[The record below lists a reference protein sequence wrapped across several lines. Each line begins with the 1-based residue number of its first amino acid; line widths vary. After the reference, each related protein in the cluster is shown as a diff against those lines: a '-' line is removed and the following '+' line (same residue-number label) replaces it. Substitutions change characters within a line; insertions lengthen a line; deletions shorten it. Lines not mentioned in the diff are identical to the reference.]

1 MNTNTKI
8 PSKSESK
15 TPSKSHSSTQVRRG
29 PLARFKVIDL
39 TRLRSGPTAVRQLGD
54 WGADVIKIETPEA
67 LGVSDGWGDSRLGPD
82 FQNLHRNKR
91 SLTLNLKDPDGLAI
105 FKKLADS
112 ADVVVENFRPDV
124 KFRLGIDYE
133 TLSATNPGLVYASVS
148 GFGQDGPYANRPGYD
163 QIVQGMG
170 GLMAITGLPGQGP
183 VRAGIA
189 VADSSTGLYCS
200 IGILTALLEREESGR
215 GQWVQTSLLESM
227 IGMLDFQA
235 ARWLINKE
243 VPEQAGNDHPTSIP
257 TGVFP
262 TSDGHINIAGA
273 GAQGMWQRLCV
284 AVGAEHLLEREEYK
298 TGKLRS
304 ANRVSLNRELSAI
317 TQQDT
322 TEQWIKRFEKASVAC
337 GPIYSMDQV
346 FNDPQTRHLGIASP
360 VHHPELG
367 EIEVVGQPV
376 GLSRTP
382 SQIRTATPARGE
394 QTDEIMH
401 ELGYSETEVADLK
414 ARLVI

>member
-1 MNTNTKI
+1 M
-8 PSKSESK
+8 SKPRK
-15 TPSKSHSSTQVRRG
+15 G
-29 PLARFKVIDL
+29 PLARFKVLDL

-67 LGVSDGWGDSRLGPD
+67 LGVSDGFGDSRLGPD

-91 SLTLNLKDPDGLAI
+91 SMTLNLKDPAGVGI
-105 FKKLADS
+105 FKKMVET
-112 ADVVVENFRPDV
+112 ADVVIENFRPDV

-133 TLSATNPGLVYASVS
+133 TLRAINPRLVYASVS

-189 VADSSTGLYCS
+189 LADSSTGLYCAL
-200 IGILTALLEREESGR
+200 GILTALLEREESGV

-235 ARWLINKE
+235 ARWLIGHE
-243 VPEQAGNDHPTSIP
+243 VPQQAGNDHPTSIP

-273 GAQGMWQRLCV
+273 GAQLMWERLCN
-284 AVGAEHLLEREEYK
+284 AAHAEHLLDRAEYK

-304 ANRVSLNRELSAI
+304 AHRVELNRELSEI
-317 TQQDT
+317 TRQHSTQ
-322 TEQWIKRFEKASVAC
+322 EWIERFEAASVAC

-346 FNDPQTRHLGIASP
+346 FADPQTQHLGIATG

-367 EIEVVGQPV
+367 DIQVVGQPV

-382 SQIRTATPARGE
+382 SEIRSATPARGE
-394 QTDEIMH
+394 QTDTVMQEF
-401 ELGYSETEVADLK
+401 GYSPEQIMDLR

>member
-15 TPSKSHSSTQVRRG
+15 TQSKSPSGTQVRRG

-91 SLTLNLKDPDGLAI
+91 SLTLNLKDPEGLAI

-133 TLSATNPGLVYASVS
+133 TLSATNPGLIYASVS

>member
-1 MNTNTKI
+1 MT
-8 PSKSESK
+8 SE
-15 TPSKSHSSTQVRRG
+15 TQARRG
-29 PLARFKVIDL
+29 PLSRFKILDL

-67 LGVSDGWGDSRLGPD
+67 LGVSDGWGDTRLGPD

-91 SLTLNLKDPDGLAI
+91 SLTLNLKDPEGLAI
-105 FKKLADS
+105 FKKLADT
-112 ADVVVENFRPDV
+112 ADVIVENFRPDV

-133 TLSATNPGLVYASVS
+133 TLRASNPGLVYASVS

-189 VADSSTGLYCS
+189 VADSATGLYCS
-200 IGILTALLEREESGR
+200 LGILTALLEREQSGQ

-243 VPEQAGNDHPTSIP
+243 IPEQAGNDHPTSIP

-273 GAQGMWQRLCV
+273 GAQQMWERLCK
-284 AVGAEHLLEREEYK
+284 AAGAEHLLAREEYQS
-298 TGKLRS
+298 GKLRS
-304 ANRVSLNRELSAI
+304 ANRVALNQELCEI
-317 TQQDT
+317 TRQKST
-322 TEQWIKRFEKASVAC
+322 AEWIKCFEQASVAC
-337 GPIYSMDQV
+337 GPIYRMDQV
-346 FNDPQTRHLGIASP
+346 FNDAQTQHLGIATP
-360 VHHPELG
+360 VHHPQLG
-367 EIEVVGQPV
+367 EIKLVGQPV

-382 SQIRTATPARGE
+382 SEIRTATPERGE
-394 QTDEIMH
+394 QTEEVMR
-401 ELGYSETEVADLK
+401 ELGYSESAIADLK
-414 ARLVI
+414 ARLII

>member
-1 MNTNTKI
+1 MN
-8 PSKSESK
+8 K
-15 TPSKSHSSTQVRRG
+15 TTRSG
-29 PLARFKVIDL
+29 PLARFKILDL

-67 LGVSDGWGDSRLGPD
+67 LGVSDGWGDARLGPD

-91 SLTLNLKDPDGLAI
+91 SLTLNLKDPEGLAI
-105 FKKLADS
+105 FKKLADT
-112 ADVVVENFRPDV
+112 ADVIVENFRPDV

-189 VADSSTGLYCS
+189 VADSATGLYCS
-200 IGILTALLEREESGR
+200 IGILTALLERDESGR

-243 VPEQAGNDHPTSIP
+243 IPEQAGNDHPTSIP

-273 GAQGMWQRLCV
+273 GAQQMWERLCN
-284 AVGAEHLLEREEYK
+284 AAGAEHLLAREEYK

-304 ANRVSLNRELSAI
+304 ANRVALNQELSAI
-317 TQQDT
+317 TCLAT
-322 TEQWIKRFEKASVAC
+322 TEEWIKRFEQASVAC
-337 GPIYSMDQV
+337 GPIYRMDQV
-346 FNDPQTRHLGIASP
+346 FNDPQTQHLGIATP

-367 EIEVVGQPV
+367 DIKVVGQPV

-382 SQIRTATPARGE
+382 SEIRTATPARGA
-394 QTDEIMH
+394 QTDDVMH
-401 ELGYSETEVADLK
+401 ELGFTVEQIKDLK

>member
-1 MNTNTKI
+1 M
-8 PSKSESK
+8 KSQSQL
-15 TPSKSHSSTQVRRG
+15 SARRG
-29 PLARFKVIDL
+29 PLARFKVLDL

-67 LGVSDGWGDSRLGPD
+67 LGVSDGWGDARIGPD

-91 SLTLNLKDPDGLAI
+91 SLTLNLKDPEGLAI
-105 FKKLADS
+105 FKKLADT
-112 ADVVVENFRPDV
+112 ADVIVENFRPDV

-133 TLSATNPGLVYASVS
+133 TLRVTNPGLVYASVS

-189 VADSSTGLYCS
+189 VADSATGLYCS
-200 IGILTALLEREESGR
+200 IGILTALLERDQSGQ

-235 ARWLINKE
+235 ARWLINQE

-273 GAQGMWQRLCV
+273 GAQQMWERLCK
-284 AVGAEHLLEREEYK
+284 AVGAEHLLSRDAYK

-304 ANRVSLNRELSAI
+304 ANRVALNQELSAI
-317 TQQDT
+317 TCTRT
-322 TEQWIKRFEKASVAC
+322 TAEWIQCFEKASVAC
-337 GPIYSMDQV
+337 GPIYRMDQV
-346 FNDPQTRHLGIASP
+346 FNDPQTQHLGIATP

-367 EIEVVGQPV
+367 DIQVVGQPV

-382 SQIRTATPARGE
+382 SEIRTATPARGE
-394 QTDEIMH
+394 QTEQVMH
-401 ELGYSETEVADLK
+401 ELGYSDAEIEDLK

>member
-1 MNTNTKI
+1 MNSQSQH
-8 PSKSESK
+8 PS
-15 TPSKSHSSTQVRRG
+15 RRG
-29 PLARFKVIDL
+29 PLSRFKVLDL

-67 LGVSDGWGDSRLGPD
+67 LGVSDGWGDARIGPD

-91 SLTLNLKDPDGLAI
+91 SLTLNLKDPEGLAI
-105 FKKLADS
+105 FKKLADT
-112 ADVVVENFRPDV
+112 ADVIVENFRPDV

-133 TLSATNPGLVYASVS
+133 TLRVTNPGLVYASVS

-189 VADSSTGLYCS
+189 VADSATGLYCS
-200 IGILTALLEREESGR
+200 IGILTALLERDQSGQ

-235 ARWLINKE
+235 ARWLINQE
-243 VPEQAGNDHPTSIP
+243 IPEQAGNDHPTSIP

-273 GAQGMWQRLCV
+273 GAQQMWERLCK
-284 AVGAEHLLEREEYK
+284 AAGAEHLLSRDAYK

-304 ANRVSLNRELSAI
+304 ANRVALNQELSAI
-317 TQQDT
+317 TCT
-322 TEQWIKRFEKASVAC
+322 RSTAEWIQCFEKASVAC
-337 GPIYSMDQV
+337 GPIYRMDQV
-346 FNDPQTRHLGIASP
+346 FNDPQTQHLGIATP

-367 EIEVVGQPV
+367 DIHVVGQPV

-382 SQIRTATPARGE
+382 SEIRTATPARGE
-394 QTDEIMH
+394 QTVQVMH
-401 ELGYSETEVADLK
+401 ELGYSDAEIEDLK